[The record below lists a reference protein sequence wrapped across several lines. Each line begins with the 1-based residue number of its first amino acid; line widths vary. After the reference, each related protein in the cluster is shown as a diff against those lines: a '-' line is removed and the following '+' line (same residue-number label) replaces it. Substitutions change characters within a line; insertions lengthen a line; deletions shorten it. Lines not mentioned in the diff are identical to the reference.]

1 MHNFR
6 ELIVWKKNRALVK
19 EVYSVTSNFPNS
31 EIYGLTNQMRRASVS
46 IPSNIAEGSGH
57 KSSKEF
63 CRYLEIANSSSLE
76 LETQFYLSFDLEYIT
91 EKELDHFIERI
102 HEIQKM
108 IFSLEKNLDKGNV

>member
-6 ELIVWKKNRALVK
+6 ELIVWQKCRMLVK
-19 EVYSVTSNFPNS
+19 DIYTLTASFPKSELYSLV
-31 EIYGLTNQMRRASVS
+31 NQMRRSAVS

-57 KSSKEF
+57 KSAKEF

-76 LETQFYLSFDLEYIT
+76 LETQVYLSFDLS
-91 EKELDHFIERI
+91 FIHEREFESILKKI

-108 IFSLEKNLDKGNV
+108 IFSLERKVQADKI